1 MNQGVS
7 LEALVVSRCIRD
19 RCTVATAESC
29 TGGLISHRITN
40 VPGAS
45 AIFLGGITAYANAIK
60 TGLLGVSKEALAAS
74 GAVSEV
80 VAEAMALGARERF
93 GADFSVA
100 VTGIA
105 GPGGGTQEKP
115 VGTVCLAAAGPAAL
129 RVRRE
134 RFAGDRDAVKAQT
147 AEAALA
153 LLLDVLEG
161 AGHEH

>member
-1 MNQGVS
+1 
-7 LEALVVSRCIRD
+7 
-19 RCTVATAESC
+19 
-29 TGGLISHRITN
+29 
-40 VPGAS
+40 
-45 AIFLGGITAYANAIK
+45 LGGITAYANAIK
-60 TGLLGVSKEALAAS
+60 TGLLGVPKEALAAA
-74 GAVSEV
+74 GAVSEA

-105 GPGGGTQEKP
+105 GPGGGTPEKP